1 MAYANV
7 KCEECG
13 LIMPQN
19 EAIPVEVSDAAVV
32 ASNDLSFGL
41 SGERLRLW
49 QQGDRTYTHNKRI
62 FYCSSCYASHS
73 EALES
78 APSQERPT
86 KLQIFLKMLLLNFLY
101 KIVRGGLDGIFKPL
115 PGFKPTKYKSPPLPK
130 TMVNNQ
136 KINSHYGNRNKSN
149 YKRFR

>member
-32 ASNDLSFGL
+32 ASNGLSYGL

-49 QQGDRTYTHNKRI
+49 QQGNRTYMRNKRV
-62 FYCSSCYASHS
+62 FFCPACYERRKTEFARQLAPEQAS
-73 EALES
+73 
-78 APSQERPT
+78 PV
-86 KLQIFLKMLLLNFLY
+86 KGVMKMWLLNRFY
-101 KIVRGGLDGIFKPL
+101 KALLAGVHELIG
-115 PGFKPTKYKSPPLPK
+115 
-130 TMVNNQ
+130 
-136 KINSHYGNRNKSN
+136 
-149 YKRFR
+149 